1 MYGEGATT
9 TEVFTTFLRE
19 VLVPELKPGD
29 VVVMDNLGAH
39 KPPVVTAMI
48 EAAGATA
55 LFLPPCAPELN
66 PIENAWSKMKNYV
79 RSLAPQSLAEL
90 HDAITRPVDEVTA
103 EDATGWFRHCGYP
116 TKSDNIYA

>member
-1 MYGEGATT
+1 MYGEGART

-19 VLVPELKPGD
+19 VLVAELKAGD

-48 EAAGATA
+48 EAAGAAA
-55 LFLPPCAPELN
+55 LFLPPYAPELN

-79 RSLAPQSLAEL
+79 RALAPQSLAEL
-90 HDAITRPVDEVTA
+90 HDAIIRAVHEVSA
-103 EDATGWFRHCGYP
+103 EDAVGWFRHCGYQI
-116 TKSDNIYA
+116 KLKDICA